1 MEETLE
7 IVDANLALQN
17 QNKSNQNIDAIVND
31 KNTSPIE
38 DLKAN
43 SQH

>member
-31 KNTSPIE
+31 KNTRKNKSICC
-38 DLKAN
+38 
-43 SQH
+43 